1 LDIALIVAA
10 AQNNVI
16 GRDNQLPWRLPADLQ
31 HFRAVTWGK
40 PIIMGRKTYESIGK
54 PLPGR
59 INIVVTR
66 QQGWAAEGVMVA
78 HDVPAALVLA
88 QGLENPSGEIMII
101 GGAQIYVEA
110 LPLARRIYL
119 TRLGVEVEGDAYFP
133 VLQPAEWRQVESLS
147 GEGAAT
153 LPHEFQIW
161 ERIAL

>member
-10 AQNNVI
+10 ARNHVI
-16 GRDNQLPWRLPADLQ
+16 GRDNQLPWRLLEDLQ

-59 INIVVTR
+59 TNIVVTR
-66 QQGWAAEGVMVA
+66 QQDWAAEGVMVA
-78 HDVPAALVLA
+78 HDVPAALALA

-101 GGAQIYVEA
+101 GGAQIYIES

-119 TRLGVEVEGDAYFP
+119 TRLGVDVEGDAYFP
-133 VLQPAEWRQVESLS
+133 ALLPSEWRKVESLS
-147 GEGAAT
+147 SDGAAT

-161 ERIAL
+161 ERIAQ